1 MPIYYELMVITRRER
16 TEEKI
21 SAGVYVLNTQ
31 EGFENGDEL
40 DELALKGGIDSES
53 QTVATAL
60 GIIRWLLKN
69 DESVKGKYSLK
80 KK

>member
-1 MPIYYELMVITRRER
+1 MVITRRER

-21 SAGVYVLNTQ
+21 IPGVYALNTQ
-31 EGFENGDEL
+31 EEFENGDEI
-40 DELALKGGIDSES
+40 DELARKGGIDSES

-80 KK
+80 KKK